1 MELSIL
7 RFGYQTITKHV
18 SDDII
23 IWPFPTSAF
32 CFIFLFQLAE
42 MMRVSYLVHAKDGIS
57 ICLYLCN
64 TYLTFV
70 VFDKFHEITIIL
82 LKLLIDYN
90 YIIHKYLYSLY
101 SYICAVLYDTLAN
114 PIQHTSSIS
123 EEEFVK
129 F

>member
-23 IWPFPTSAF
+23 IWPFSTSAF

-82 LKLLIDYN
+82 LKLLIDYIL
-90 YIIHKYLYSLY
+90 YINTYTAYTR
-101 SYICAVLYDTLAN
+101 ICVSGVLYDTLAN